1 MSGDANAVM
10 RKVKQAQRNLRQDG
24 EWRQFST
31 PTIEGG
37 QSRIFVGL
45 DKSDKM
51 VRREIQTKKM
61 GGLVRELLRNARVR
75 HDRTKGII
83 SLKGAP
89 CVQLD
94 VGQEKRWP
102 DQAPLELC
110 GG

>member
-1 MSGDANAVM
+1 MEEAGFEEQHWSVIGSTPGRIFKVQMSGDANEAM
-10 RKVKQAQRNLRQDG
+10 RKVKQAQRYLRQNG

-61 GGLVRELLRNARVR
+61 AAL
-75 HDRTKGII
+75 
-83 SLKGAP
+83 
-89 CVQLD
+89 
-94 VGQEKRWP
+94 
-102 DQAPLELC
+102 
-110 GG
+110 